1 MQGDFIYNLNQY
13 HKKMNSKGF
22 RFLMLSAVALSLN
35 MTVLCQT
42 TSPEVLEKGTL
53 KEQMNYIEEKTRI
66 YEDFRAIRED
76 MFQKIKVNSIDSLA
90 AARNRITGL
99 LGMTGTLNQ
108 RIDSLNSSLAG
119 TKESLQEMTRTKNN
133 IKVLGIEINKV
144 AYNTI
149 MWTIAGALLLLLGI
163 GFLAFKRNLAVTRN
177 TKKDYNELKTEYENY
192 RQKSRLER
200 EKMSMDHFNELKR
213 LKGNR

>member
-1 MQGDFIYNLNQY
+1 
-13 HKKMNSKGF
+13 
-22 RFLMLSAVALSLN
+22 
-35 MTVLCQT
+35 
-42 TSPEVLEKGTL
+42 
-53 KEQMNYIEEKTRI
+53 MNYIEEKTRI

>member
-1 MQGDFIYNLNQY
+1 
-13 HKKMNSKGF
+13 MNFNGL
-22 RFLMLSAVALSLN
+22 RFLSLTAFAFSVSLN
-35 MTVLCQT
+35 AASQT
-42 TSPEVLEKGTL
+42 GFPEVLNNGTL
-53 KEQMNYIEEKTRI
+53 NEQMSYIEEKTRI

-90 AARNRITGL
+90 AAKNRISGL
-99 LGMTGTLNQ
+99 LRMSATLNQ
-108 RIDSLNSSLAG
+108 RIDSLNSGLAG
-119 TKESLQEMTRTKNN
+119 TKESLQEMTRTKNSIN
-133 IKVLGIEINKV
+133 VLGIEINKV

-149 MWTIAGALLLLLGI
+149 MWTIAAVLLLMLGM

-177 TKKDYNELKTEYENY
+177 TKKDYVELKAEYENY

>member
-1 MQGDFIYNLNQY
+1 MNFNGLRFISLTVSILSVGLNAA
-13 HKKMNSKGF
+13 S
-22 RFLMLSAVALSLN
+22 
-35 MTVLCQT
+35 QT
-42 TSPEVLEKGTL
+42 ELPEVLNKGTL
-53 KEQMNYIEEKTRI
+53 NEQMIYIEEKTRI

-76 MFQKIKVNSIDSLA
+76 MFQKIKGNSIDSLVA
-90 AARNRITGL
+90 AKSRISGL
-99 LGMTGTLNQ
+99 LNMSAALNQ

-119 TKESLQEMTRTKNN
+119 TKESLQEMTRTKDS

-149 MWTIAGALLLLLGI
+149 MWTLAGVLLLLLGM
-163 GFLAFKRNLAVTRN
+163 GFLAFRRNLAVTRN
-177 TKKDYNELKTEYENY
+177 TKKDYTELKAEYENY

-200 EKMSMDHFNELKR
+200 EKMSMDHFNELKK

>member
-1 MQGDFIYNLNQY
+1 
-13 HKKMNSKGF
+13 MNSNGL
-22 RFLMLSAVALSLN
+22 RFFMLAAITVSVNMNAV
-35 MTVLCQT
+35 CQT
-42 TSPEVLEKGTL
+42 ASPEVLDKGTF
-53 KEQMNYIEEKTRI
+53 KEQMSYIEEKTRI
-66 YEDFRAIRED
+66 YENFRAIRED
-76 MFQKIKVNSIDSLA
+76 MFQKIKANSIDSLNSA
-90 AARNRITGL
+90 KSRIAGL
-99 LGMTGTLNQ
+99 MQMTNNLNT
-108 RIDSLNSSLAG
+108 RIDSLNSSLAS
-119 TKESLQEMTRTKNN
+119 TKESLQEMTRTKNS

-200 EKMSMDHFNELKR
+200 EKMSMDHFNELKK
-213 LKGNR
+213 LKGTR